1 MNAVADI
8 VEVYDL
14 LYRLG
19 FSATNTAF
27 FHLSYSVYLASLNP
41 HWLVKPS
48 QRLYP
53 EVAYQYN
60 SNLLQVVRSIDGF
73 ACDSWRKNAVL
84 LRSLTCCSL
93 TAPHPLRSSCGF
105 LRTIFGVEQYSACF
119 YGIYSTPNYFCR
131 KSFWSFS

>member
-1 MNAVADI
+1 MNSVTDI

-27 FHLSYSVYLASLNP
+27 FHLSYAVYLSSLNP

-53 EVAYQYN
+53 EVANQYN
-60 SNLLQVVRSIDGF
+60 VNPLQV
-73 ACDSWRKNAVL
+73 ACASWHKNAAL
-84 LRSLTCCSL
+84 LRSLTYRPL
-93 TAPHPLRSSCGF
+93 TAAPTSAQF
-105 LRTIFGVEQYSACF
+105 LRILTRCIRRGTV
-119 YGIYSTPNYFCR
+119 
-131 KSFWSFS
+131 